1 MLALNKKK
9 KKSWF
14 KYLFGFLISFV
25 CFVWILKTVN
35 VEEVLSSI
43 KSANYALIALA
54 VITTFFS
61 YLLRAWRWPFFFEKS
76 APKFLA
82 SFRCLILGFFLN
94 NIFPARLGEFGRA
107 FLGARATGLNKSTV
121 LATIAGERLFDG
133 LTISLLFAIL
143 FHLGSAQEAAA
154 RSVGLDY
161 VAMMFLGIALGTVL
175 ILSQRRIIFKIL
187 DFISKIFPGK
197 FSGYTMER
205 IRRFI
210 NGLAPMF
217 KPRALGLL
225 AGSSLLVWFVELF
238 VYYLVTKAFHLSM
251 GIQEIILFLTVVN
264 FSSLIPSAPAGV
276 GVIEVVATEALVEVG
291 VLRSLALAMVVT
303 QHLIQFLVVGI
314 PGSFLFFSKMNGKI
328 PEEENSPEVEIKE
341 TVTLKESTAAISK
354 ENAVIDISLIFPAY
368 NEELRLPKTIDQ
380 TLKYLEKRKLNYEI
394 IIVDDGS
401 KDQTSKIVLDLCK
414 EYPQIRLLSYAVNRG
429 KGYAVKFG
437 VLNSKGK
444 LVLFADA
451 DGATP
456 IVELERLEQG
466 IAEGYDIAIG
476 SRALNS
482 NDTKVIAQWH
492 RKLIG
497 RIYNLFVNLF
507 VVPKIKDTQCGF
519 KLFKQAVARE
529 VFSKQKSEQ
538 FSFDVEILFIARKAG
553 YKIVE
558 IPVNWKNVPGS
569 KVNLGWDSLLMGRD
583 ILKFRLYDIF
593 GAYN

>member
-14 KYLFGFLISFV
+14 KYLFGFLISFA
-25 CFVWILKTVN
+25 CFGWILKTVN

-43 KSANYALIALA
+43 KSANYSLIALA
-54 VITTFFS
+54 VIITFFS

-82 SFRCLILGFFLN
+82 SFRCLILGFFFN

-107 FLGARATGLNKSTV
+107 FLGAKATGLNKSTV

-133 LTISLLFAIL
+133 LTISLLFATL
-143 FHLGSAQEAAA
+143 FHFSSKGAVAHSN
-154 RSVGLDY
+154 GLYY
-161 VAMMFLGIALGTVL
+161 VAIMFLAIALGTVL
-175 ILSQRRIIFKIL
+175 VLSQRRIVFKIL
-187 DFISKIFPGK
+187 DVLSKMLPGK

-217 KPRALGLL
+217 KPRALCLL
-225 AGSSLLVWFVELF
+225 AGSSFLVWSVELL
-238 VYYLVTKAFHLSM
+238 VYYLVTKAFHLDL
-251 GIQEIILFLTVVN
+251 GIKEIVLFLTVVN

-276 GVIEVVATEALVEVG
+276 GVIEVVATETLEGVG
-291 VLRSLALAMVVT
+291 VVRSLALAMVVT

-314 PGSFLFFSKMNGKI
+314 PGSFLFFSKMSGKI
-328 PEEENSPEVEIKE
+328 PEEDFSDDQTAEVVPTKDSAVQE
-341 TVTLKESTAAISK
+341 TALP
-354 ENAVIDISLIFPAY
+354 DISVVFPAY
-368 NEELRLPKTIDQ
+368 NEELRLANTVNQ
-380 TLKYLEKRKLNYEI
+380 SVKYLEKRKLNYEI
-394 IIVDDGS
+394 IVVDDGS
-401 KDQTSKIVLDLCK
+401 KDQTAEVVIGLSKENPRIHLLT
-414 EYPQIRLLSYAVNRG
+414 YPLNRG

-444 LVLFADA
+444 LILFADA

-456 IVELERLEQG
+456 IVELERLENAL
-466 IAEGYDIAIG
+466 AEGYDIAIG

-482 NDTKVIAQWH
+482 SDTKVIAAWH
-492 RKLIG
+492 RKLLG
-497 RIYNLFVNLF
+497 RIYNLFVNL
-507 VVPKIKDTQCGF
+507 VILPKIKDTQCGF
-519 KLFKQAVARE
+519 KLFKQGVARE
-529 VFSKQKSEQ
+529 VFSKQKAEK
-538 FSFDVEILFIARKAG
+538 FSFDVEILFIAKKAG
-553 YKIVE
+553 YKIIE
-558 IPVNWKNVPGS
+558 IPVNWSNVPGS
-569 KVNLGWDSLLMGRD
+569 KVKLGWDSLLMGRD